1 MVREAFSLLSLVA
14 ANLKSLLQITCLTDG
29 FFSFCKSPLR
39 LSYTFICLCCHPLMK
54 AVASDGEWMVRV
66 FVLPGLMVAAV
77 FLRLIYTRHSSPEAA
92 DDAASAFRSSIFVIV
107 FLV

>member
-1 MVREAFSLLSLVA
+1 
-14 ANLKSLLQITCLTDG
+14 
-29 FFSFCKSPLR
+29 
-39 LSYTFICLCCHPLMK
+39 
-54 AVASDGEWMVRV
+54 MVRV